1 MTNAQFI
8 PTLFNGFTEP
18 YKIQLRE
25 DTRHMSIDA
34 QKRNFR
40 MNELKKA
47 DRVAMR
53 VRKRLWTQRERRRR
67 EMHKAKKRNR
77 KLVEKRTEVRQLRDL
92 LGHSFSS
99 FIIRDHIIIYDIIY
113 QLSLSL
119 LTCVIMMYA
128 DVSALYISNIVLLLF
143 HSIFRSR

>member
-1 MTNAQFI
+1 
-8 PTLFNGFTEP
+8 
-18 YKIQLRE
+18 
-25 DTRHMSIDA
+25 MSIDA

-77 KLVEKRTEVRQLRDL
+77 KLVEERTEVRQLRDL